1 MSYTICNVY
10 PLGIEYTGIA
20 IRAQLYSSTNV
31 AVGSAISSG
40 FYERGGAQ
48 GIWAHTLVVPDAH
61 VGWCDIYDNA
71 APTVVLASFA
81 INPQEVE
88 NTDAKTS
95 LTATAASLATVATYV
110 DTEVAAIKAKTDNL
124 PSDPADE
131 SSIQATLAA
140 IATYIDTEVAAI
152 KAKTDNLP
160 SDPADESSIQA
171 SIAALSAAVTVIDN
185 FLDTEITAM
194 PAEVWSY
201 ATRTLTMTAA
211 QITAAMEGE
220 PLPIY
225 KSVTFD
231 FTFTGLTIPA
241 DWAKIWFTLKKS
253 RGTTDSLAD
262 IQIVITNGGHSD
274 DGIAVLNAAASTV
287 TTKPYGALVI
297 NQAAG
302 TAALTI
308 QDDATV
314 LMTGKYS
321 TQHLG
326 VYDLKVKDA
335 SGATVI
341 LTESTATLEWAVT
354 RQI

>member
-1 MSYTICNVY
+1 MSYTLVCVADLIST
-10 PLGIEYTGIA
+10 GITPHAKLFGVDGAQVGATIESGIVETLPRLYVCKATIDDGQEGLFVIYDPADTTDRVGFSVDPKEGEYTNASI
-20 IRAQLYSSTNV
+20 S
-31 AVGSAISSG
+31 AV
-40 FYERGGAQ
+40 
-48 GIWAHTLVVPDAH
+48 
-61 VGWCDIYDNA
+61 
-71 APTVVLASFA
+71 
-81 INPQEVE
+81 
-88 NTDAKTS
+88 
-95 LTATAASLATVATYV
+95 
-110 DTEVAAIKAKTDNL
+110 KAKTDNL

-131 SSIQATLAA
+131 SSIQATLAT
-140 IATYIDTEVAAI
+140 IAAYIDTEVAAI

-171 SIAALSAAVTVIDN
+171 SIATLSAAVTVIDN
-185 FLDTEITAM
+185 FLDTEIATM
-194 PAEVWSY
+194 PADVWSY

-225 KSVTFD
+225 KSVTFN

-241 DWAKIWFTLKKS
+241 DWLKIWFTLKKS
-253 RGTTDSLAD
+253 RSTVDSLAD
-262 IQIVITNGGHSD
+262 IQIVITNGGD
-274 DGIAVLNAAASTV
+274 AGDGISVLNAAASTV

-308 QDDATV
+308 QDDATA

>member
-140 IATYIDTEVAAI
+140 IAAYIDTEIAAI

-171 SIAALSAAVTVIDN
+171 SIAALSAAVTVIDD
-185 FLDTEITAM
+185 FLDTEI
-194 PAEVWSY
+194 
-201 ATRTLTMTAA
+201 AT
-211 QITAAMEGE
+211 I
-220 PLPIY
+220 
-225 KSVTFD
+225 
-231 FTFTGLTIPA
+231 
-241 DWAKIWFTLKKS
+241 
-253 RGTTDSLAD
+253 
-262 IQIVITNGGHSD
+262 ITNLATVD
-274 DGIAVLNAAASTV
+274 TVVDGIAADVDALGATNTITLITSVVGDDITVYRNDTWEFTSTITLALTSYEAVAFVVKKGTNTADNDSLLYIRSDTGMVRMNGATATSNKGTLTVDSATVFSVLVDIDQTNVEPNTYQWWLKVFDITPTPDKGRTVASGKFMV
-287 TTKPYGALVI
+287 KPYGLRAI
-297 NQAAG
+297 A
-302 TAALTI
+302 
-308 QDDATV
+308 
-314 LMTGKYS
+314 
-321 TQHLG
+321 
-326 VYDLKVKDA
+326 
-335 SGATVI
+335 
-341 LTESTATLEWAVT
+341 
-354 RQI
+354 